1 MFIFQKVLFQVFWSL
16 FIQGQECEQQKVSYK
31 EDFPQKGKKKEK
43 KSVIERKFWGEG
55 GGKYATPLREIH
67 TSKQMMCK
75 SAGHHFYHTAL
86 HQRTCKK
93 DCSIR
98 KDHTLLWLDFFP
110 LLPSLMLLFLPRLV
124 SGLSFKLIST
134 SPLELQPKIHLFHKG
149 WMIFRMIL
157 LLCRRFFSY

>member
-1 MFIFQKVLFQVFWSL
+1 
-16 FIQGQECEQQKVSYK
+16 
-31 EDFPQKGKKKEK
+31 
-43 KSVIERKFWGEG
+43 
-55 GGKYATPLREIH
+55 
-67 TSKQMMCK
+67 MMCK

-157 LLCRRFFSY
+157 LLCRRFFLLLSGSCAQSIVSWPHSNSTCWVNSQTNCTHAVHLVRRQIAIKRPLPQWKYFVQFIKAVDLI